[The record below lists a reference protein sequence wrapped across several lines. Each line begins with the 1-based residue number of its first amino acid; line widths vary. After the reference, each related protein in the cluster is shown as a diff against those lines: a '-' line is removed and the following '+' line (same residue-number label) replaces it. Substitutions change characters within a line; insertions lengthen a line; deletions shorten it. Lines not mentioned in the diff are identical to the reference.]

1 MKTSTCLVLILL
13 FASACREESSNQRH
27 KNLTTDEREAL
38 VAAIENPAAPVVTEV
53 PETVTPAPTVPVEE
67 PKNEEKETS
76 IAAGTEASAEGTTPV
91 TSPEQTAPESPAAQ
105 DLVLECQ
112 AAGSVA
118 QQSVQQFPVTCSK

>member
-1 MKTSTCLVLILL
+1 MALAARAGQLEARAACDWYSVLSSHVEELEPL
-13 FASACREESSNQRH
+13 FDS
-27 KNLTTDEREAL
+27 L
-38 VAAIENPAAPVVTEV
+38 PVVTEASD
-53 PETVTPAPTVPVEE
+53 TVTPAPTVPVEE